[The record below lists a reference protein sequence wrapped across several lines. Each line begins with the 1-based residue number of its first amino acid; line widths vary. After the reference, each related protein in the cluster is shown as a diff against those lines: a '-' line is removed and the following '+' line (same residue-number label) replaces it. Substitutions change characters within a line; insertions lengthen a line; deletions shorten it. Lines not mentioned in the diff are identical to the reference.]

1 MTVQDHSTTTPASVS
16 DPIDDIASLLMG
28 DDESGDEAEADPTK
42 NQTQDTPDTE
52 DTDDAEELSDES
64 TDVDE
69 VDESAEKEDDSEEG
83 DQTLAEMLGVD
94 ESQLTVLD
102 DGSFKLN
109 VKVDGQQ
116 SQHSLADV
124 LKNYQTESSVTNKS
138 KALSDERKLFED
150 AVATKAVEIKQS
162 LELNQRLAQVLQE
175 EIVAEFR
182 STDWEDLREFNPA
195 EWSAKR
201 QELGAKYQK
210 IERIQQELGQQ
221 ATDAATQAEQQT
233 TAKQQVYLK
242 DQWDKMLTNNPSW
255 GDEAVYDKDMG
266 DIREF
271 AAGAYG
277 FNQQDFSTVLD
288 SRIIEMAKDAKA
300 YRQGK
305 SFAEKKV
312 VKVPKMQ
319 KRGGSRKAPKVS
331 KLEKLTKAAKRAS
344 GANKRQL
351 QTDAVAEL
359 LTGG

>member
-1 MTVQDHSTTTPASVS
+1 MTVQDHSTDKASVS

-28 DDESGDEAEADPTK
+28 DDDSGEEAEADPTK
-42 NQTQDTPDTE
+42 NQTQDTPDTD
-52 DTDDAEELSDES
+52 DTDGAEELPDES
-64 TDVDE
+64 TEVDE
-69 VDESAEKEDDSEEG
+69 VDESAAATDDSEEG

-138 KALSDERKLFED
+138 KALSDERKKFED
-150 AVATKAVEIKQS
+150 AVATKAVEIKQT
-162 LELNQRLAQVLQE
+162 LELNHRLAQVLQE
-175 EIVAEFR
+175 EIVSEFQ
-182 STDWEDLREFNPA
+182 SVDWEDLREFNPA

-210 IERIQQELGQQ
+210 IQRVQAELGQQ
-221 ATDAATQAEQQT
+221 TAENMTQAKQQA
-233 TAKQQVYLK
+233 TAKRQVYLK
-242 DQWDKMLTNNPSW
+242 GQWDEMLSNNPSW
-255 GDEAVYDKDMG
+255 GDTTLYDKDMG
-266 DIREF
+266 AMREF
-271 AAGAYG
+271 ATKTYG
-277 FNQQDFSTVLD
+277 FSDADFATVVD
-288 SRIIEMAKDAKA
+288 ARVIEMVKDAQA
-300 YRQGK
+300 YRKGK
-305 SFAEKKV
+305 SIAEKKV
-312 VKVPKMQ
+312 IKLPKMQ
-319 KRGGSRKAPKVS
+319 KRGGARKAPKVS

>member
-1 MTVQDHSTTTPASVS
+1 MTVQDHSTTTASVS
-16 DPIDDIASLLMG
+16 DPIDDIASLLMA
-28 DDESGDEAEADPTK
+28 DDDSGEEAEADPTK
-42 NQTQDTPDTE
+42 QTQDTPDTD
-52 DTDDAEELSDES
+52 DTDGAEELPDES
-64 TDVDE
+64 TEVDE
-69 VDESAEKEDDSEEG
+69 VDESAAVDDSEEG

-138 KALSDERKLFED
+138 KALSGERKKFED

-175 EIVAEFR
+175 EIVSEFQ
-182 STDWEDLREFNPA
+182 SVDWDDLREFNPA

-210 IERIQQELGQQ
+210 IERVQAELGQQ
-221 ATDAATQAEQQT
+221 ATDAAAQAQQQT

-242 DQWDKMLTNNPSW
+242 DQWDKMLDNNPSW

-266 DIREF
+266 AIREF

-277 FNQQDFSTVLD
+277 FTQQDFSTVLD
-288 SRIIEMAKDAKA
+288 SRIIEMAKDAQA

-305 SFAEKKV
+305 AFAEKKV

-319 KRGGSRKAPKVS
+319 KRGGTRKAPKVS

-344 GANKRQL
+344 GANKRRL